1 MYWLGRICGPT
12 PNVATGPISTDAKDG
27 SRASWFLIVLL
38 NARRGDIMQW
48 IIRSLLMCA
57 FCTLAT
63 PRLVDAFDGEYL
75 TVRSEVGDLAYGVQR
90 GEAAISITE
99 IWVASKED
107 NGRRRIKTYPGELGD
122 LFFDPAGEVL
132 IYLER
137 SLQHRAWASYY
148 YGGQSLPI
156 TNNRIWKLSLDGEKE
171 ELWPL
176 PEDFQP
182 NEITLSPDGRTLAIT
197 GYRGSFFERINN
209 GLWVLDKAGGVRL
222 LLAGKLKGP
231 VIWSADGKAVTCHID
246 DGSKS
251 IRVHVG
257 TAKII
262 QPKAE
267 VRKSKIEKRD
277 RESISKALP
286 TEALRETDSSEIVL
300 GLIGTGLDFYIRARN
315 AVHRGN
321 DTNADQLFKNAR
333 RAFRRLFDKAPEYGL
348 SRKSCARYIE
358 VCEYWIETKKNA
370 IKTLICQEHMIGMLG
385 LIQEFQRVQDNRDL
399 ADLGELHQWA
409 VQRIVADT
417 PSGNARKDRIAILGV
432 LFSCPANSD
441 YPFLSDYL
449 YKHERLPGA
458 PALACFWHSGEQIYG
473 TSGPQGNLTKRSA
486 LQPASV
492 DSLASLGRLALD
504 MDNPEQA
511 RLIFRNIAR
520 QRPKDPDAYIRLGH
534 ILLSLSRFNESK
546 DAFHR
551 ALTLGSKVLAHHGL
565 GMLYKNWPMQRHFSI
580 HHFTEALIKDPNFV
594 DARYQMAK
602 VRYAMKERDAELEAK
617 RVLEKDPAHAGAYLL
632 IADYYLNM
640 SWEFEK
646 AVVWYTKYLA
656 LRPEDADAQRSLGIA
671 YLKVR
676 DYSKIMH
683 HLFDFVQRHPES
695 IELMPIVAIS
705 AIKRDNPDMA
715 MGFFE
720 DYISNLAPDK
730 QRLYE
735 DITQIA
741 STEELRALDEA
752 EGANRADYL
761 KRFWNSKDPDLST
774 PVNERLVEH
783 YRRVWYALTE
793 FSKNKKPWDARGEVY
808 IRFGE
813 PDHRSGSDEPNF
825 KQSPKVQRV
834 KERLAFKIYKSDVGA
849 HTFVG
854 PVYPVRGLRQL
865 DGAWYE
871 LREVNIENAS
881 ASSGEDGA
889 GEVDGTEIAGQSTS
903 VDEGVTTP
911 SPAPDDNVRIG
922 IFPMDERL
930 GFGDYHPVTAGDDP
944 SMVPW
949 ETWIYT
955 DVGGGIEITFTDEI
969 GSGTYDYAPVPPNQG
984 GISIRQTASLSTHSP
999 RSVYQRAASG
1009 TPDFYAPEDET
1020 PPLDFH
1026 YSLADFRGEDDR
1038 SLLEVYYGVP
1048 ILPAHYV
1055 GDEDVTRQVLTHHAS
1070 LISSSLDT
1078 VYRQTDGLTYEAAGN
1093 QAGEGIL
1100 VPGVLKLTLPP
1111 GAYRLEVKAQD
1122 RLRGRMGA
1130 YRQQVVVEPY
1140 GKSQLQISDLE
1151 LAWQVAAEKVDNRF
1165 RKGDLNVVPMPSR
1178 TFKRGQ
1184 SVFVY
1189 YEIYNLAKD
1198 KFGRTNYT
1206 VSYTITSKDT
1216 PGRVGNISRLFR
1228 WGTGRREEL
1237 AVTYEQQGEAAQEVE
1252 YVELALDEQVPGRYS
1267 LKVSITDKN
1276 SGESAEKDVVFVIA
1290 N

>member
-1 MYWLGRICGPT
+1 
-12 PNVATGPISTDAKDG
+12 
-27 SRASWFLIVLL
+27 
-38 NARRGDIMQW
+38 MQW
-48 IIRSLLMCA
+48 IIESLLVCA

-63 PRLVDAFDGEYL
+63 PRLLDAADGGYL
-75 TVRSEVGDLAYGVQR
+75 TVRSEAGDLAYGVQR
-90 GEAAISITE
+90 GEGATSVTE
-99 IWVASKED
+99 IWVVSKED
-107 NGRRRIKTYPGELGD
+107 NRCRRIKTYPGELGD

-137 SLQHRAWASYY
+137 SLQHQAWASYY
-148 YGGQSLPI
+148 YGGQSLLI
-156 TNNRIWKLSLDGEKE
+156 TNNRIWKLSLDGTNED
-171 ELWPL
+171 LWPL
-176 PEDFQP
+176 PEGFQP
-182 NEITLSPDGRTLAIT
+182 NEISLSPDGRTLAIT
-197 GYRGSFFERINN
+197 GYRGSFFEKINN
-209 GLWVLDKAGGVRL
+209 GLWVSDKAGGIRFL
-222 LLAGKLKGP
+222 FAGKLRGP
-231 VIWSADGKAVTCHID
+231 VIWSADGMAVTCGID

-257 TAKII
+257 TGKII

-267 VRKSKIEKRD
+267 VRKSKSEKRD

-286 TEALRETDSSEIVL
+286 TEAVRETDSSRIVL
-300 GLIGTGLDFYIRARN
+300 GLIGTGLDLYIRAKN
-315 AVHRGN
+315 ALHRGR
-321 DTNADQLFKNAR
+321 DTNAEKLFKNAG
-333 RAFRRLFDKAPEYGL
+333 RAFKRLHDQAPKYGL
-348 SRKSCARYIE
+348 SRKSCTRYIE
-358 VCEYWIETKKNA
+358 VCEYWIKTEKKAIETH
-370 IKTLICQEHMIGMLG
+370 ICQEHMIGMLG
-385 LIQEFQRVQDNRDL
+385 LIREFQKVRDNRDPS
-399 ADLGELHQWA
+399 DLGELHQWA
-409 VQRIVADT
+409 VQRIDADT
-417 PSGNARKDRIAILGV
+417 PSGNARKDRIAILDV

-441 YPFLSDYL
+441 YTFLSDYL
-449 YKHERLPGA
+449 YKHERLPGT

-486 LQPASV
+486 LQPARV

-504 MDNPEQA
+504 MDNLEQA

-534 ILLSLSRFNESK
+534 ILLSLSRFEESK

-551 ALTLGSKVLAHHGL
+551 ALTLGNKVLAHHGL
-565 GMLYKNWPMQRHFSI
+565 GMLYKTWPMQRHFAI
-580 HHFTEALIKDPNFV
+580 HHFTEALIKDRNFV

-617 RVLEKDPAHAGAYLL
+617 RVLEMDPGHAGAYLL

-676 DYSKIMH
+676 DYPKIMS

-705 AIKRDNPDMA
+705 AIRQDNPDMA

-735 DITQIA
+735 DITHIA
-741 STEELRALDEA
+741 STEELKALDEA
-752 EGANRADYL
+752 EGADRADHL

-793 FSKNKKPWDARGEVY
+793 FSKNKKPWDVRGEVY

-813 PDHRSGSDEPNF
+813 PDHRSRSDEPNF
-825 KQSPKVQRV
+825 KQSLKVQRV
-834 KERLAFKIYKSDVGA
+834 KERLAFNIYKGDVGA

-854 PVYPVRGLRQL
+854 PVYPVRGLGQL

-881 ASSGEDGA
+881 ASSGEDGVGDVGA
-889 GEVDGTEIAGQSTS
+889 GEVDGSEIAGQSSS

-911 SPAPDDNVRIG
+911 SPASDDKLRIG
-922 IFPMDERL
+922 ILPMDERL

-944 SMVPW
+944 STVPW

-969 GSGTYDYAPVPPNQG
+969 GSGTYSYAPVPPNQG

-999 RSVYQRAASG
+999 QSVYQRAASG

-1026 YSLADFRGEDDR
+1026 YSLADFKGRDDR
-1038 SLLEVYYGVP
+1038 SLLEIYYGVP
-1048 ILPAHYV
+1048 ILPGHYMS
-1055 GDEDVTRQVLTHHAS
+1055 EENVTRQVLTNHAA

-1078 VYRQTDGLTYEAAGN
+1078 VYRREDELTYVAAGN
-1093 QAGEGIL
+1093 QAGEGIM
-1100 VPGVLKLTLPP
+1100 VPDVLKLNVPQ
-1111 GAYRLEVKAQD
+1111 GAYRLEVKSQD
-1122 RLRGRMGA
+1122 RVRGRMGI
-1130 YRQQVVVEPY
+1130 YQQQVVVESY
-1140 GKSQLQISDLE
+1140 GEDKLQISDLE
-1151 LAWQVAAEKVDNRF
+1151 LAWQVGEEKTAGKF
-1165 RKGDLNVVPMPSR
+1165 TKGNLYVVPMPSR
-1178 TFKRGQ
+1178 TYPKGQ

-1189 YEIYNLAKD
+1189 YEIYNLKKD
-1198 KFGRTNYT
+1198 EFGQTNYKI
-1206 VSYTITSKDT
+1206 SYTITSRDT
-1216 PGRVGNISRLFR
+1216 PGRAGNISRLFR
-1228 WGTGRREEL
+1228 WGTGKREEL
-1237 AVTYEQQGEAAQEVE
+1237 AITYEQQGAAAQEVE
-1252 YVELALDEQVPGRYS
+1252 YVELDLGDQVLGRYS

-1276 SGESAEKDVVFVIA
+1276 SGESAVKDVVFVIA
-1290 N
+1290 R

>member
-1 MYWLGRICGPT
+1 
-12 PNVATGPISTDAKDG
+12 
-27 SRASWFLIVLL
+27 
-38 NARRGDIMQW
+38 MQW

-63 PRLVDAFDGEYL
+63 PRLADAFDGEYL
-75 TVRSEVGDLAYGVQR
+75 TVRSEDGDLASGVQR

-99 IWVASKED
+99 IWVVSKED
-107 NGRRRIKTYPGELGD
+107 NGRRRIKTYPGELGE

-182 NEITLSPDGRTLAIT
+182 NEIAQSPDGRTLAIT

-222 LLAGKLKGP
+222 LIAGELTGP
-231 VIWSADGKAVTCHID
+231 VFWSADGKAVTCRID
-246 DGSKS
+246 DESKS

-257 TAKII
+257 TGKII

-267 VRKSKIEKRD
+267 VHKSKIEKRD

-300 GLIGTGLDFYIRARN
+300 GLIGTGLDLYIRARN

-358 VCEYWIETKKNA
+358 ACEYWIETKKNA
-370 IKTLICQEHMIGMLG
+370 LETLICQEHMIGMLD
-385 LIQEFQRVQDNRDL
+385 LIQEFQRVQDNRNL

-441 YPFLSDYL
+441 YPFISDYL
-449 YKHERLPGA
+449 YKHDRLQGGA
-458 PALACFWHSGEQIYG
+458 NLACFWHSGEQIYG

-486 LQPASV
+486 LQPTSV

-504 MDNPEQA
+504 MDNLERA

-534 ILLSLSRFNESK
+534 ILLSLSRFKESK
-546 DAFHR
+546 EAFHR
-551 ALTLGSKVLAHHGL
+551 ALRLGSKAEAHYGL
-565 GMLYKNWPMQRHFSI
+565 GMLYKTWPMQRHYAI
-580 HHFTEALIKDPNFV
+580 HHFTEALIKDRNFV

-602 VRYAMKERDAELEAK
+602 VRYEMKERDAELELK
-617 RVLEKDPAHAGAYLL
+617 RVLKMDPGHADAYRM
-632 IADYYLNM
+632 IADYYLNL

-646 AVVWYTKYLA
+646 AVVSYTKYLA
-656 LRPEDADAQRSLGIA
+656 LRPEDPDAQRRLGIA

-676 DYSKIMH
+676 DYSKIMG
-683 HLFDFVQRHPES
+683 HLLDFVKKHPES

-705 AIKRDNPDMA
+705 AIEQDSLDMA
-715 MGFFE
+715 MKFFE
-720 DYISNLAPDK
+720 DYIAKIAPDV

-735 DITQIA
+735 DISLVA
-741 STEELRALDEA
+741 SSNELTTYNQAVS
-752 EGANRADYL
+752 ADRRTYL
-761 KRFWNSKDPDLST
+761 KRFWNGKDPDLST
-774 PVNERLVEH
+774 LVNERLLEH
-783 YRRVWYALTE
+783 YRRVWYALTD
-793 FSKNKKPWDARGEVY
+793 FSEGKQPWDVRGDVY

-813 PDHRSGSDEPNF
+813 PDHRSRSDEPNF
-825 KQSPKVQRV
+825 KQSLKVQRV
-834 KERLAFKIYKSDVGA
+834 KERLAFNIYKGDVRA

-854 PVYPVRGLRQL
+854 PVYPVRSLKQL
-865 DGAWYE
+865 DGAWYDLKDIEIGNSNALEEE
-871 LREVNIENAS
+871 LGNDENDS
-881 ASSGEDGA
+881 PEDMGEWSSD
-889 GEVDGTEIAGQSTS
+889 
-903 VDEGVTTP
+903 DEGVTTP
-911 SPAPDDNVRIG
+911 PPAPNDTLRLG
-922 IFPMDERL
+922 ILPLDERL
-930 GFGDYHPVTAGDDP
+930 GFGDYHPVTSGEDM
-944 SMVPW
+944 STIPW
-949 ETWIYT
+949 ENWIYT
-955 DVGGGIEITFTDEI
+955 VAGGGIEITFTDEF
-969 GSGTYDYAPVPPNQG
+969 GSGTYEYAPMPPNQG
-984 GISIRQTASLSTHSP
+984 DISIGQTARLSTHSP
-999 RSVYQRAASG
+999 RSIYARAARA
-1009 TPDFYAPEDET
+1009 TPDYYAPEDEK

-1026 YSLADFRGEDDR
+1026 YSLADFRGEDGN

-1048 ILPAHYV
+1048 ILPAHYM

-1111 GAYRLEVKAQD
+1111 GAYRLEVKSQD

-1130 YRQQVVVEPY
+1130 YRQHVVVEPY
-1140 GKSQLQISDLE
+1140 GKSRLQISDLE
-1151 LAWQVAAEKVDNRF
+1151 LAWQVAAENVDNRF

-1198 KFGRTNYT
+1198 EFGRTNYN

-1216 PGRVGNISRLFR
+1216 PGRMSNISRLFR
-1228 WGTGRREEL
+1228 WRTGRREEL
-1237 AVTYEQQGEAAQEVE
+1237 AVTYEQQGESVDEVE
-1252 YVELALDEQVPGRYS
+1252 YVELALGEQVPGRYS

-1276 SGESAEKDVVFVIA
+1276 SGESAEKDAVFVIA
-1290 N
+1290 R

>member
-1 MYWLGRICGPT
+1 
-12 PNVATGPISTDAKDG
+12 
-27 SRASWFLIVLL
+27 
-38 NARRGDIMQW
+38 MQW
-48 IIRSLLMCA
+48 IIESLLVCA

-63 PRLVDAFDGEYL
+63 PRLLDAADGGYL
-75 TVRSEVGDLAYGVQR
+75 TVRSEAGDLAYGLQR
-90 GEAAISITE
+90 GEGATSVTE
-99 IWVASKED
+99 IWVVSKED
-107 NGRRRIKTYPGELGD
+107 NRYRRIKTYPGELGD

-137 SLQHRAWASYY
+137 SLQHKAWASYY

-156 TNNRIWKLSLDGEKE
+156 TNNRIWKLSLDGKNE

-182 NEITLSPDGRTLAIT
+182 NEIALSPDGRTLAIT
-197 GYRGSFFERINN
+197 GYRGSFFEKINN
-209 GLWVLDKAGGVRL
+209 GLWVSDKAGGIRFL
-222 LLAGKLKGP
+222 FTGEFTGP
-231 VIWSADGKAVTCHID
+231 VIWSADGMAVTCGID

-257 TAKII
+257 TGKII

-267 VRKSKIEKRD
+267 VRKSKSEKRD

-286 TEALRETDSSEIVL
+286 TEAVRETDSSRIVL
-300 GLIGTGLDFYIRARN
+300 GLIGTGLDLYIRAKN
-315 AVHRGN
+315 ALHRGR
-321 DTNADQLFKNAR
+321 DTNAEKLFKNAG
-333 RAFRRLFDKAPEYGL
+333 RAFKRLHDQAPKYGL
-348 SRKSCARYIE
+348 SRKSCTRYIE
-358 VCEYWIETKKNA
+358 VCEYWIKTEKKA
-370 IKTLICQEHMIGMLG
+370 IETLICQEHMIGMLG

-417 PSGNARKDRIAILGV
+417 PSGNARKGRIAILGV

-449 YKHERLPGA
+449 YKHERLPGT

-486 LQPASV
+486 LQPARV

-534 ILLSLSRFNESK
+534 ILLSLSRFKESK

-565 GMLYKNWPMQRHFSI
+565 GMLYKTWPMQRHFAI
-580 HHFTEALIKDPNFV
+580 HHFTEALIKDRNFV

-617 RVLEKDPAHAGAYLL
+617 RVLEMDPGHAGAYLL

-676 DYSKIMH
+676 DYPKIMS

-705 AIKRDNPDMA
+705 AIKQDNPDMA

-735 DITQIA
+735 DITHIA
-741 STEELRALDEA
+741 STEELKALDEA
-752 EGANRADYL
+752 EGADRADQL

-793 FSKNKKPWDARGEVY
+793 FSKNKKPWDVRGEVY

-813 PDHRSGSDEPNF
+813 PDHRSRSDEPNF
-825 KQSPKVQRV
+825 KQSLKVQRV
-834 KERLAFKIYKSDVGA
+834 KERLAFNIYKGDVGA

-854 PVYPVRGLRQL
+854 PVYPVRGLGQL

-881 ASSGEDGA
+881 ASSGEDGV
-889 GEVDGTEIAGQSTS
+889 GDVEGSEIAGQSTS

-911 SPAPDDNVRIG
+911 SPAPDDKLRIG
-922 IFPMDERL
+922 ILPMDERL

-944 SMVPW
+944 STVPW

-969 GSGTYDYAPVPPNQG
+969 GSGTYNYAPVPPNQG

-999 RSVYQRAASG
+999 QSVYQRAASG

-1026 YSLADFRGEDDR
+1026 YSLADFKGDDEG
-1038 SLLEVYYGVP
+1038 SLLEIYYGVP
-1048 ILPAHYV
+1048 ILPGHYMS
-1055 GDEDVTRQVLTHHAS
+1055 EENVTRQVLTHHAA

-1078 VYRQTDGLTYEAAGN
+1078 VYRREDELTYVAAGN
-1093 QAGEGIL
+1093 QAGEGIM
-1100 VPGVLKLTLPP
+1100 VPDVLKLNVPQ
-1111 GAYRLEVKAQD
+1111 GAYRLEVKSQD
-1122 RLRGRMGA
+1122 RVRGRMGI
-1130 YRQQVVVEPY
+1130 YQQQVVVESY
-1140 GKSQLQISDLE
+1140 GEDKLQISDLE
-1151 LAWQVAAEKVDNRF
+1151 LAWQVGEEKTAGKF
-1165 RKGDLNVVPMPSR
+1165 TKGNLYVVPMPSR
-1178 TFKRGQ
+1178 TYRKGQ

-1189 YEIYNLAKD
+1189 YEIYNLKKD
-1198 KFGRTNYT
+1198 EFGQTNYKI
-1206 VSYTITSKDT
+1206 SYTITSRDT
-1216 PGRVGNISRLFR
+1216 PGRAGNISRLFR
-1228 WGTGRREEL
+1228 WGTGKREEL
-1237 AVTYEQQGEAAQEVE
+1237 AITYEQQGAAAQEVE
-1252 YVELALDEQVPGRYS
+1252 YVELDLGDQVPGRYS
-1267 LKVSITDKN
+1267 LKVSIIDLN
-1276 SGESAEKDVVFVIA
+1276 SSETATKDVVFVIA
-1290 N
+1290 R